1 MPSSTPDWSA
11 LASENERVVVRCPAA
26 LEVVAV
32 TSAAP
37 DDEPEPEQ
45 GHSAAGRSGPGHPA
59 PGRAASGGFRHRH
72 HAPERR
78 PLWRARAARA
88 AAVGAAA
95 AAAIAGTAGPS
106 AAA

>member
-26 LEVVAV
+26 LEVVAAMP
-32 TSAAP
+32 AAP

-45 GHSAAGRSGPGHPA
+45 GHPAAGRSRPG
-59 PGRAASGGFRHRH
+59 HRH

-78 PLWRARAARA
+78 PLWRARTARA
-88 AAVGAAA
+88 AAVG
-95 AAAIAGTAGPS
+95 AAIAGTAGPS